1 MVDLDASKTG
11 DSIPQEGGR
20 GKLNEN
26 PMNLLQGGERTV
38 AGVSPEQ
45 KVKKRKASKC
55 GKRVKKRESKG
66 MVHLLRAIVEEN
78 EKIKSGNDILKQKLQ
93 LRQDGIEIQKTE
105 LCVSLNKTITV
116 QENLVEALC
125 QEPSFQSLMVGS
137 NHLNVAQ
144 YAMLFPNADGDVRLP
159 SKANQSFNDIAELK
173 HRFMVSSNK
182 IELLCQ
188 MIIK

>member
-55 GKRVKKRESKG
+55 GKRVKKRESKR
-66 MVHLLRAIVEEN
+66 MVLRAIVEEN

-125 QEPSFQSLMVGS
+125 QEPSFQSLM
-137 NHLNVAQ
+137 

>member
-55 GKRVKKRESKG
+55 GKRVKKRESKR
-66 MVHLLRAIVEEN
+66 MVLRAIVEEN

>member
-20 GKLNEN
+20 GILDEN

-45 KVKKRKASKC
+45 KVKKRKTSKC
-55 GKRVKKRESKG
+55 GKRVKKRKSKG
-66 MVHLLRAIVEEN
+66 MVHLLRAIAEEN
-78 EKIKSGNDILKQKLQ
+78 ETIKSGNDILKQKLQ

-125 QEPSFQSLMVGS
+125 QEPSVQSLMIFSGGAS
-137 NHLNVAQ
+137 DH
-144 YAMLFPNADGDVRLP
+144 F
-159 SKANQSFNDIAELK
+159 
-173 HRFMVSSNK
+173 
-182 IELLCQ
+182 LLRGLTWSL
-188 MIIK
+188 

>member
-20 GKLNEN
+20 GILDEN

-45 KVKKRKASKC
+45 KVKKRKTSKC
-55 GKRVKKRESKG
+55 GKRVKKRKSKR
-66 MVHLLRAIVEEN
+66 MVHLLRAIAEEN

-116 QENLVEALC
+116 QENLVEALS
-125 QEPSFQSLMVGS
+125 QEPSVQSLM
-137 NHLNVAQ
+137 

-159 SKANQSFNDIAELK
+159 SKANQSFNDITELK
-173 HRFMVSSNK
+173 HRFMVSTNK